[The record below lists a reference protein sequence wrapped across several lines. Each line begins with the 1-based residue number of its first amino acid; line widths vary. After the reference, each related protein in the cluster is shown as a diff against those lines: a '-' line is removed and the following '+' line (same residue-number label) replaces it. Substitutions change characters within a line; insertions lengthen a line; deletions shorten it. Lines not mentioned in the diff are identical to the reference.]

1 MSTRAFFN
9 KQRLYNVGILFS
21 VSILLFVVTELCFR
35 IFLPQTLNPFVYDPI
50 VGIRQRPG
58 TFVAVTDGEVHYKYV
73 NSAGF
78 VDEERAKEKPSGT
91 KRIIVL
97 GNSFSQANQ
106 VDDDKDFTS
115 VLQAKLRSEG
125 YSYEVL
131 NFGIRGMSVTQQY
144 LTLREYALA
153 YRPDIVI
160 FATSFFNDVAD
171 NVPQLGTPVHPFIL
185 FENGVERFTPPH
197 NPAQGFPWS
206 FLRNHFHVYRW
217 AVQKYFL
224 VKSNIKNFTS
234 RDIEDVV
241 AEREQTPLVFF
252 ETYSEKAQA
261 RSEWQEAWRISEEML
276 KRSKKISEEAG
287 ADFVLFMIPN
297 RVEVYSDD
305 WKKLLNQS
313 AQKFPQL
320 KNKSYDLTLPYQ
332 QAAHIGENIGTLP
345 VDPHDEFLLRAGQGE
360 RLYMP
365 TDHHFSVRGHETAA
379 EVLLAAL
386 KERGLLV
393 Q

>member
-1 MSTRAFFN
+1 MQDFSS
-9 KQRLYNVGILFS
+9 KQWLYGVSVLFG
-21 VSILLFVVTELCFR
+21 VCILLFVVTELFFR
-35 IFLPQTLNPFVYDPI
+35 FFLPQTLNPFVYDPI
-50 VGIRQRPG
+50 IGMRQRPG
-58 TFVAVTDGEVHYKYV
+58 TFVAVTDGEVHYKHV

-78 VDEERAKEKPSGT
+78 VDEERTKEKPSGT
-91 KRIIVL
+91 KRIVVL

-106 VDDDKDFTS
+106 VDDDKDFAS
-115 VLQAKLRSEG
+115 VLQAKLQSEG

-153 YRPDIVI
+153 YHPDIVI

-171 NVPQLGTPVHPFIL
+171 NVPQLGTPVHPFIV
-185 FENGVERFTPPH
+185 FENGTERFISPH

-224 VKSNIKNFTS
+224 VKSNIKNLAA
-234 RDIEDVV
+234 RD
-241 AEREQTPLVFF
+241 AEHAAVTREETPLVFF

-276 KRSKKISEEAG
+276 RRSKKLSEEAG
-287 ADFVLFMIPN
+287 ANFVLFMIPN
-297 RVEVYSDD
+297 RVEIYSDD
-305 WKKLLNQS
+305 WKNLLDQS

-320 KNKSYDLTLPYQ
+320 KNESYNLTLPYQ
-332 QAAHIGENIGTLP
+332 QASRIGENIGTLP
-345 VDPHDEFLLRAGQGE
+345 IDPHDVFLHRAEQGE

-365 TDHHFSVRGHETAA
+365 IDHHFSVRGHETVA
-379 EVLLAAL
+379 EVLLAAF
-386 KERGLLV
+386 KERGLLTK
-393 Q
+393 